1 MYYNDS
7 SMKKSTPIKET
18 ACHECSILVDLE
30 PIRFGYE
37 HHCPRC
43 NALLYRPGNQFKY
56 IIIMAISA
64 LIAFVPTI
72 FLPILTL
79 DIAGEL
85 RSITL
90 FDAVISFFR
99 GGEHIFLGLIALFTS
114 LVIPLSI
121 LILLLLILV
130 PLHLGYSAK
139 EVRLFYRVY
148 DTIREWGMAEVYML
162 SIVVSTIKLTKM
174 GDLQIGYGFFA
185 FLLFLAC
192 FYITLV
198 WFNPDDIW
206 HNEHQL

>member
-1 MYYNDS
+1 
-7 SMKKSTPIKET
+7 MKKSTNIKET
-18 ACHECSILVDLE
+18 ACPECSILVDLE
-30 PIRFGYE
+30 PIDFGYE

-56 IIIMAISA
+56 VIIMAFSA
-64 LIAFVPTI
+64 LIAFMPTI

-90 FDAVISFFR
+90 FDALMAFFTS
-99 GGEHIFLGLIALFTS
+99 GEHILLGLIAFFTALLIPVGI
-114 LVIPLSI
+114 LV
-121 LILLLLILV
+121 LLLMILV
-130 PLHLGYSAK
+130 PLHLGYKAK
-139 EVRLFYRVY
+139 DIRFFYRIY
-148 DTIREWGMAEVYML
+148 DTIKEWGMAEVYML
-162 SIVVSTIKLTKM
+162 SIMVSTIKLTKM
-174 GDLQIGYGFFA
+174 GDLQIGNGFFA

-206 HNEHQL
+206 HNEHRV